1 MKKILLFLSVLFLPL
16 FVNAEDVINNFNVD
30 IYIDNNGNAHVTE
43 LWDTKADDG
52 SEFYRSYYNYTGSEF
67 KDYKVEMDGKEYTF
81 IDSWDIDASLSEK
94 AYKNGFN
101 YVDNG
106 IEICFGKSSLGTHK
120 YISKYTITN
129 FVRRLNDSDML
140 YWTILPYNNGGK
152 FKNVGIKIHSNFK
165 YKSDIELYSYGKGGM
180 PLTYENGVIKLD
192 SNGALSDNE
201 YITILVKFDEGTF
214 NLSNKIDNDFNYY
227 LDMANKDAV
236 KYEKKS
242 RTEKIFA
249 IIMIASG
256 VVFFGGVVGICIYAS
271 DIIGGY
277 KLDFGKDGKK
287 LDKNLPNY
295 RDIPC
300 NKDIFKAYF
309 ISTSYNLTKRK
320 TDLFGAILLKWI
332 KDGTIETKKI
342 NDTDLALVLKGDILQ
357 NKTLQK
363 LYDMLKEASKDGILE
378 SKEFERWCKIHSE
391 KVMKWFDEVLKEEG
405 EKLVKD
411 KYLTIKE
418 KKNVFPV
425 KTYVNGSNVG
435 YGIKAYV
442 NDSYKEEGKKLY
454 GLKKYLIEFSRI
466 KEKEPIE
473 VKLWDEYLMYA
484 QIFGIAK
491 EVAKQFKKLYPE
503 IIENTDYD
511 FDYDTFIFVNAIS
524 NTSMTTVTSYSSSGG
539 GSGSF
544 GGGGGGGAGGR

>member
-1 MKKILLFLSVLFLPL
+1 MWRRRTGDK
-16 FVNAEDVINNFNVD
+16 
-30 IYIDNNGNAHVTE
+30 
-43 LWDTKADDG
+43 G
-52 SEFYRSYYNYTGSEF
+52 S
-67 KDYKVEMDGKEYTF
+67 
-81 IDSWDIDASLSEK
+81 I
-94 AYKNGFN
+94 
-101 YVDNG
+101 
-106 IEICFGKSSLGTHK
+106 
-120 YISKYTITN
+120 
-129 FVRRLNDSDML
+129 
-140 YWTILPYNNGGK
+140 
-152 FKNVGIKIHSNFK
+152 
-165 YKSDIELYSYGKGGM
+165 
-180 PLTYENGVIKLD
+180 
-192 SNGALSDNE
+192 
-201 YITILVKFDEGTF
+201 
-214 NLSNKIDNDFNYY
+214 
-227 LDMANKDAV
+227 AV
-236 KYEKKS
+236 
-242 RTEKIFA
+242 
-249 IIMIASG
+249 
-256 VVFFGGVVGICIYAS
+256 
-271 DIIGGY
+271 
-277 KLDFGKDGKK
+277 
-287 LDKNLPNY
+287 
-295 RDIPC
+295 
-300 NKDIFKAYF
+300 
-309 ISTSYNLTKRK
+309 
-320 TDLFGAILLKWI
+320 

-405 EKLVKD
+405 EKLVKG

-435 YGIKAYV
+435 YGIKVYV